1 MEVGKNTGQTPKP
14 LVLGNHPYHWD
25 RRSYGRNLSTTIGEV
40 NEQVMVGKMRIDVI
54 DGRGEAGPAT
64 ANKVVLNEFLDGFHR
79 LDFCIR
85 QNYAEG
91 KTEG

>member
-1 MEVGKNTGQTPKP
+1 M
-14 LVLGNHPYHWD
+14 LGTSEHRSVD
-25 RRSYGRNLSTTIGEV
+25 RSAGSMSIILSTPIGKLDEL
-40 NEQVMVGKMRIDVI
+40 VMVRKMIIDVFN
-54 DGRGEAGPAT
+54 GRVEAGPAT

>member
-1 MEVGKNTGQTPKP
+1 
-14 LVLGNHPYHWD
+14 
-25 RRSYGRNLSTTIGEV
+25 
-40 NEQVMVGKMRIDVI
+40 MVSKMIIDVI

-64 ANKVVLNEFLDGFHR
+64 ANQVVLNEFLDGFHR